1 MAWGD
6 PLRSLHADHLVV
18 HVYRHRADMGEAAA
32 CCAAECLRAAVARG
46 GGARAVFASA
56 PSQVEFLHAL
66 AAAPAVDWSRITAF
80 HLDEYLGVPSRA
92 PQAFGQFLRKHL
104 FDQVRPSNAWFLDG
118 TPGDV
123 SAEMERYA
131 QLLREAPLD
140 LACVGIGENGH
151 LAFNEPGDTDF
162 DDAALLRV
170 VTLDERSRLQQVRDA
185 CFAALADVPVRAIT
199 LTVPAITA
207 AGAVV
212 CVVPGPTK
220 REALRRAI
228 RGPVAPECPA
238 SVLRRHADAVV
249 FADLEAAA
257 LL

>member
-6 PLRSLHADHLVV
+6 PLRSLHADRLAV
-18 HVYRHRADMGEAAA
+18 HVYRRRADMGEAAA
-32 CCAAECLRAAVARG
+32 SCAAECLRAAVARSR
-46 GGARAVFASA
+46 GARAVFASA

-66 AAAPAVDWSRITAF
+66 GAAPGVDWSRITVF
-80 HLDEYLGVPSRA
+80 HLDEYLGVPSHA
-92 PQAFGQFLRKHL
+92 PQAFGEFLRTHL
-104 FDQVRPSNAWFLDG
+104 FDRVRPSHAWFLDG
-118 TPGDV
+118 TAGDV
-123 SAEMERYA
+123 AAEMERYA

-170 VTLDERSRLQQVRDA
+170 VTLDERSRLQQVHDT

-207 AGAVV
+207 AGTVV